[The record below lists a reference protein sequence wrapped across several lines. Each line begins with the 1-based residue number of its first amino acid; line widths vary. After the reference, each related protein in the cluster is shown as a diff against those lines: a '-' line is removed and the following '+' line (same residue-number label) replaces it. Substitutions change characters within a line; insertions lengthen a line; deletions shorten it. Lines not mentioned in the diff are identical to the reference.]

1 MFASTWRV
9 VALACVMAVT
19 SVGLVIAQDPN
30 KAVTGPQQSQ
40 AAGKRTISSA
50 EDMKGWESVAGASI
64 SSDGKWVAYSV
75 VVIDSDARVIIRSSD
90 GPERWEVPNT
100 TRVTFSDDSKWVA
113 YPIGFSRAEQERMAA
128 QKQQPRLKL
137 GLRNLAEGKEQVLEN
152 IRTFQFTKG
161 SKYLLMSRYPG
172 QGKNPPSSDLMVMNL
187 SDGSTVTIG
196 NVMGFRMNKEE
207 NLIALNIESDS
218 GERGVQL
225 YDPATSTLKTLYWG
239 KDNVGTTI
247 WAKEADTLAF
257 MTGASQPKKE
267 GAWNKIVRFT
277 NLSTAPK
284 RSDYDPAKDDRFP
297 KGMRIVEFG
306 GLSMNDDGSKLW
318 FGIKDW
324 ADEKAPDGKKPEDKP
339 GVDIWHYK
347 DVEVQPLQQVR
358 GQQAKLQNFLSMW
371 NAKTG
376 DFTRLETDE
385 LINVSPMGDGR
396 FCLIQDPK
404 PYRSG
409 VMEGGL
415 NYADYYI
422 WDLEDNS
429 KTKVLEKRQFG
440 MSPSRKGNYALY
452 YLQKQWWLYDCA
464 KKTSTCVTKGL
475 KTRWDDED
483 YDGPQHET
491 PSAGFAQWIDGEVAF
506 IYDKYDTYLVDPSMP
521 EARRITEG
529 AAEKLT
535 LRPMNV
541 GWHED
546 GIRLADPI
554 YFRVFDN
561 DTKMAGIYRR
571 EVDGTGKVLFYDG
584 VQFGVVAKSK
594 NTDRMIFTMESD
606 QHASELYLTNAMFAQ
621 AKPMGRVNPQ
631 QSKFFWPKQELIKY
645 TTKSGWK
652 LDGILTYPADYDP
665 KKSYPMITYI
675 YEKLSQDLYG
685 FEAPSELNPYS
696 VQMWAQK
703 GYFVLRPDI
712 TYHTNDPGLSAL
724 ECIETAVKT
733 VLNKKVGVD
742 PARLGLTGHSWGGY
756 QTTFVHT
763 KSKLFKAAV
772 AGAPLTEL
780 VSMYN
785 SFYWNAGISNQ
796 EIFESSQGRFNKP
809 WYDIPDAYTRN
820 SAMWNAKTINGPFMM
835 LFGTSDGAVDWHQ
848 GQYYFNTLRRM
859 GKEVI
864 MVVYDGENHFPAK
877 KANVLDFTYRV
888 RHFFDVYL
896 NGAKPDPWM
905 TEGVPFVKKE
915 G

>member
-1 MFASTWRV
+1 MFVNAWRV
-9 VALACVMAVT
+9 VALAA
-19 SVGLVIAQDPN
+19 VIAMVPAALVVAQNPN
-30 KAVTGPQQSQ
+30 VPVTGPAQT
-40 AAGKRTISSA
+40 AAKRTLKGP
-50 EDMKGWESVAGASI
+50 EDYKNWESLAGASI
-64 SSDGKWVAYSV
+64 SGDGRWVAYGIGV
-75 VVIDSDARVIIRSSD
+75 ADGDPRAIIRSAD

-100 TRVTFSDDSKWVA
+100 TRVSFSDDSKWVA
-113 YPIGFSRAEQERMAA
+113 YPIGVSRAEAERLSA
-128 QKQQPRLKL
+128 QRQQPRLKL
-137 GLRNLAEGKEQVLEN
+137 GLRSLADGKEQIIEN
-152 IRTFQFTKG
+152 ARSFQFTKG
-161 SKYLLMSRYPG
+161 SKYLLISRYAG
-172 QGKNPPSSDLMVMNL
+172 QGKNPPSADLTIMNL
-187 SDGSTVTIG
+187 ADGATMTIG
-196 NVMGFRMNKEE
+196 NVMGFRLNRAESM
-207 NLIALNIESDS
+207 IALSIESDS

-225 YDPATSTLKTLYWG
+225 YDPSTGTLKNLYWG
-239 KDNVGTTI
+239 KDNIGSPM
-247 WAKEADTLAF
+247 WAKDADTLAF
-257 MTGASQPKKE
+257 MTGSSQPKKE
-267 GAWNKIVRFT
+267 GAWNKVVRIT
-277 NLSTAPK
+277 NASTNPV
-284 RSDYDPAKDDRFP
+284 RNEYDPAKDERFP

-306 GLSMNDDGSKLW
+306 GLSMNDDGTKFW

-347 DVEVQPLQQVR
+347 DVDPQPLQQVM
-358 GQQAKLQNFLSMW
+358 GQQARQQNYLCMW
-371 NAKTG
+371 NSATG
-376 DFTRLETDE
+376 DFTRLETDA
-385 LINVSPMGDGR
+385 LINVSPLGDGR

-404 PYRSG
+404 PYRSA
-409 VMEGGL
+409 VLEGGL
-415 NYADYYI
+415 SYADFYI
-422 WDLEDNS
+422 WDLNDGS
-429 KTKVLEKRQFG
+429 KTKVLERRQFG
-440 MSPSRKGNYALY
+440 LSPSRKGNFALY
-452 YLQKQWWLYDCA
+452 YQQKQWWLYDCV
-464 KKTSTCVTKGL
+464 KKSSTCVTKGL
-475 KTRWDDED
+475 KTRWDDDE

-491 PSAGFAQWIDGEVAF
+491 PAAGPAQWIDGEVAF
-506 IYDKYDTYLVDPSMP
+506 IYDKYDAYLVDPSMSQ
-521 EARRITEG
+521 ARRMTEG

-561 DTKMAGIYRR
+561 DTKKAGIYRR
-571 EVDGTGKVLFYDG
+571 ETDGTGKVLIYDG
-584 VQFGVVAKSK
+584 VQFGLVAKSK

-606 QHASELYLTNAMFAQ
+606 QKSADLYVTNATFAQ
-621 AKPMGRVNPQ
+621 FKPVSRVNPQ
-631 QSKFFWPKQELIKY
+631 QAQFLWPKQELIKF

-665 KKSYPMITYI
+665 NKTYPMITYI
-675 YEKLSQDLYG
+675 YEKLSQDMYG
-685 FEAPSELNPYS
+685 YESPSDMNPYS

-742 PARLGLTGHSWGGY
+742 PSRLGLTGHSWGGY

-785 SFYWNAGISNQ
+785 SFYWNAGITNQ
-796 EIFESSQGRFNKP
+796 QIFESSQGRFDKP
-809 WYDIPDAYTRN
+809 WYDIPEAYTRN

-848 GQYYFNTLRRM
+848 GQYYYNTLRRM

-896 NGAKPDPWM
+896 NGTKPDPWV
-905 TEGVPFVKKE
+905 TDGVPFVKKE